1 MTVTLSDITCNETI
15 QAMIKKGQYW
25 HNISP
30 QYGSKHKV
38 VIYICRY
45 FIAHFKVLSAK
56 QSTDNSL
63 CIFQTTLEM
72 WFSSSFGHASLKLT
86 SVIFLVHS
94 YYSFLTVKST
104 FY

>member
-38 VIYICRY
+38 LIYICRH
-45 FIAHFKVLSAK
+45 FVAHFKVLSAK
-56 QSTDNSL
+56 QSTTGNVVFIEFWS
-63 CIFQTTLEM
+63 CKSEINIIYI
-72 WFSSSFGHASLKLT
+72 SC
-86 SVIFLVHS
+86 
-94 YYSFLTVKST
+94 SFLLFV
-104 FY
+104 YHC